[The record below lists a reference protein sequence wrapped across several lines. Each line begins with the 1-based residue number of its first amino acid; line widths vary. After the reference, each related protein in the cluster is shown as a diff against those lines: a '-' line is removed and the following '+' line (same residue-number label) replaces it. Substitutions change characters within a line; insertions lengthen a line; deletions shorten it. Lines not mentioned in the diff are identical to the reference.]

1 MHEMSV
7 AQNIFEIMQQYVP
20 VHEARDVRSVKLRI
34 GDLAGVVSESLEFC
48 FSVLA
53 DGTSFRGATLD
64 IEHIPL
70 TFHCKACDS
79 TSKRDMPVFV
89 CPSCKSSDIDILSG
103 MELQVVEIVL
113 QDQQKDSS

>member
-20 VHEARDVRSVKLRI
+20 VHEARDVRTVKLRI
-34 GDLAGVVSESLEFC
+34 GDLAGVVPESLEFC

-53 DGTSFRGATLD
+53 DGTSFHDAKLD

-70 TFHCKACDS
+70 TIHCKSCDG
-79 TSKRDMPVFV
+79 TSRPDMPIFV
-89 CPSCKSSDIDILSG
+89 CPSCKSSDVDILSG
-103 MELQVVEIVL
+103 MELQVVEIML
-113 QDQQKDSS
+113 QDKQEDSL